1 MHAVIRR
8 YEGADQNR
16 VKDAMR
22 QVDAEMV
29 PILKKV
35 PGFLGYYALDAG
47 NGVVASISLFE
58 TREGA
63 AASTREAADWVA
75 KNLRDVISQSPQ
87 VTEGEVTV
95 RHDPM
100 PTGAMPAQEV
110 GREATMGQ

>member
-16 VKDAMR
+16 IKDAMR

-29 PILKKV
+29 PILKKIS
-35 PGFLGYYALDAG
+35 GFQGYYALDAG
-47 NGVVASISLFE
+47 NGVIASISLFE
-58 TREGA
+58 TREA
-63 AASTREAADWVA
+63 ADASNREAADWVT
-75 KNLRDVISQSPQ
+75 KNLRDVVPQSPQ
-87 VTEGEVTV
+87 VTAGEVMI

-110 GREATMGQ
+110 RREATAG

>member
-1 MHAVIRR
+1 MHAIIRR
-8 YEGADQNR
+8 YEGADQKR

-29 PILKKV
+29 PILRKV

-47 NGVVASISLFE
+47 NGEIASISLFE

-63 AASTREAADWVA
+63 EASTREAKDWVT
-75 KNLRDVISQSPQ
+75 KNLRDVVPQPPQ
-87 VTEGEVTV
+87 VIAGEVLV

-110 GREATMGQ
+110 RREATAG

>member
-8 YEGADQNR
+8 YEGADQKR
-16 VKDAMR
+16 IKDAMR

-29 PILKKV
+29 PILRKV

-47 NGVVASISLFE
+47 KGEIASITLFE

-63 AASTREAADWVA
+63 EASTREAKDWVA
-75 KNLRDVISQSPQ
+75 KNLRDVVPQPPQ
-87 VTEGEVTV
+87 VTAGEVLI

-100 PTGAMPAQEV
+100 PTGAMPAREV
-110 GREATMGQ
+110 GREATAG